1 LYSMRASRTWARKW
15 AEAKK
20 KDRAAL

>member
-1 LYSMRASRTWARKW
+1 MRASRTWARKG

-20 KDRAAL
+20 KDRAALQLS